1 MIGVFGALREE
12 VAFLWKR
19 MNPRHEIGGAT
30 YHMVQGIYHGRKL
43 LVAQTGIGKKKAEAA
58 TRFALDNYPIT
69 TLITMGFAGALND
82 DLKGGDVVL
91 CSSLHCEHSNSIDTK
106 PRPSA
111 FCTDDRM
118 LSSAVQAM
126 EHAAVEFRLGV
137 GVTVPQMVLEPEDKQ
152 RLGDAYDADIV
163 DMESYWIAKIAMD
176 RRIPFLVIRSVS
188 DTRQERLLPFD
199 QLMTAEGRVQ
209 WGSAVAYFVRNARR
223 LNGVPL
229 LYRNV
234 RLAQRSLAMSIDSL
248 MVAEL

>member
-19 MNPRHEIGGAT
+19 MNPRHGIGEPT
-30 YHMVQGIYHGRKL
+30 YHMVQGSYRGKEL
-43 LVAQTGIGKKKAEAA
+43 LVAQTGIGKKRAEAV
-58 TRFALDNYPIT
+58 TRFALDNYPVT
-69 TLITMGFAGALND
+69 TLITMGFGGALND

-91 CSSLHCEHSNSIDTK
+91 CSCLHCANSNSIETK
-106 PRPSA
+106 PKAGA
-111 FCTDDRM
+111 FCTDERTVS
-118 LSSAVQAM
+118 LAAQAM
-126 EHAAVEFRLGV
+126 ECAAVEFSLGV

-152 RLGDAYDADIV
+152 RLGNTFDADIV
-163 DMESYWIAKIAMD
+163 DMESYWIAKIAME

-209 WGSAVAYFVRNARR
+209 WGSAAVYFVRNARR
-223 LNGVPL
+223 LSEVPR

-234 RLAQRSLAMSIDSL
+234 RLAQRSLATSIDSL
-248 MVAEL
+248 IAEL